1 MPEDAPLYDHMRVN
15 EHLRF
20 MAHLKGLF
28 GRSATLAIGTVAE
41 RLQLQTMAE
50 VPIAKLS
57 RGYRQRVA
65 IGQALL
71 NDPKLLIF
79 DEPTSGLDPSQVIA
93 IRDLIR
99 ELAGKR
105 TVLMASHVLPEIEQI
120 ASRVMILLNGKLLTT
135 DALALAVDGQRLR
148 LQVAGPEPKVREAVG
163 AVPGVRSIVVEPE
176 SGGPDLRYYL
186 VEADQRPEVA
196 QEFAAALVGRGLA
209 LSELTTVRARSRA
222 HFSATDP
229 ATERGSRVRQ
239 FLALLVKEEKALF
252 TSPIAYVLIAV
263 FLLIMGYSFT
273 LALFISHTMTL
284 VHHVLPDLHA
294 VPADGADHHHAAH
307 RGGTEVADDGGPAH
321 LAGNRNADRVRK
333 IRGKHEPHPT
343 DADIV
348 RRLSNRARDLWR
360 P

>member
-1 MPEDAPLYDHMRVN
+1 MRAPVVNVQNLVKWYGPRLAVRDVSFSVAEGEVVGLLGPNGSGKSTIFRILTGYLVPTTGSAAVAGHDATTQSLALRHEVGYVPEDAPLYDHMRVN

-28 GRSATLAIGTVAE
+28 GRAATRAIGTVAE
-41 RLQLQTMAE
+41 RLQLQTVAE

-105 TVLMASHVLPEIEQI
+105 TVLMATHVLPEIEQI

-135 DALALAVDGQRLR
+135 DALALAADDQRLR
-148 LQVAGPEPKVREAVG
+148 LQVAGPEALVREAIA
-163 AVPGVRSIVVEPE
+163 AVPGVHSIVVEPE

-186 VEADQRPEVA
+186 VKADQRPEVA
-196 QEFAAALVGRGLA
+196 QQLAAALVGRGLA
-209 LSELTTVRARSRA
+209 LSELTTVR
-222 HFSATDP
+222 
-229 ATERGSRVRQ
+229 
-239 FLALLVKEEKALF
+239 
-252 TSPIAYVLIAV
+252 
-263 FLLIMGYSFT
+263 
-273 LALFISHTMTL
+273 
-284 VHHVLPDLHA
+284 PDLERIFLQLTRQ
-294 VPADGADHHHAAH
+294 PSEAA
-307 RGGTEVADDGGPAH
+307 A
-321 LAGNRNADRVRK
+321 
-333 IRGKHEPHPT
+333 
-343 DADIV
+343 
-348 RRLSNRARDLWR
+348 
-360 P
+360 

>member
-1 MPEDAPLYDHMRVN
+1 MRAPVVDVQNLVKWYGPRLAVRDVSFSVAEGEVVGLLGPNGSGKSTIFRILTGYLVATTGSAAVAGHDATTQSLALRHEVGYVPEDAPLYDHMRVN

-28 GRSATLAIGTVAE
+28 GRSATRAIGTVAE
-41 RLQLQTMAE
+41 RLQLQAVAE
-50 VPIAKLS
+50 VPIGKLS

-99 ELAGKR
+99 ELAGRR

-120 ASRVMILLNGKLLTT
+120 ASRVMILLNGRLLTT

-148 LQVAGPEPKVREAVG
+148 LQVAGPEPMVREAIA

-176 SGGPDLRYYL
+176 SGGPNLRYL

-196 QEFAAALVGRGLA
+196 QQLAAALVGRGLA
-209 LSELTTVRARSRA
+209 LSELTTVR
-222 HFSATDP
+222 P
-229 ATERGSRVRQ
+229 NLERI
-239 FLALLVKEEKALF
+239 FLQLTRRPSE
-252 TSPIAYVLIAV
+252 
-263 FLLIMGYSFT
+263 
-273 LALFISHTMTL
+273 
-284 VHHVLPDLHA
+284 
-294 VPADGADHHHAAH
+294 AA
-307 RGGTEVADDGGPAH
+307 A
-321 LAGNRNADRVRK
+321 
-333 IRGKHEPHPT
+333 
-343 DADIV
+343 
-348 RRLSNRARDLWR
+348 
-360 P
+360 